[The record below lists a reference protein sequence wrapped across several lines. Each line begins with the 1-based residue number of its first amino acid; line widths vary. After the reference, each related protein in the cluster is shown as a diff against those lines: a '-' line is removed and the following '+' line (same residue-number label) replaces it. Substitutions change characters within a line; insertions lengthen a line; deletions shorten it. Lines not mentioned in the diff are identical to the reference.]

1 MTILQKFNYLLPN
14 SFKKSIVFL
23 FILMFF
29 GMLFEMLGVGIL
41 LPALAIILNPNVLED
56 YPKTKVIIEL
66 IGNTSHTKLILFG
79 LLFIVV
85 IYVFKALFLTFVNWY
100 QNNFSISLS
109 KTLEDLLFKGYLNQP
124 YTFHLNRNSAVLL
137 RNFNEI
143 GHLTEMTQAFIG
155 LIIEISAIIGVVCLI
170 IFIEPKGA
178 FIVASFLIIFLF
190 IFHKSTKNRI
200 SMWGQKRQTFEVI
213 KNQNLL
219 QSLDGVKDIKLMNRF
234 DHFTNEFSKSNLSLS
249 KIRIKANTISQI
261 PRHYIEVLAVIS
273 LVALILSMLAQ
284 NKPIAVLIS
293 TLGIFTAAAFRL
305 IPSINRIMSYMQVI
319 QITRPTINLLYDE
332 FNLLNTSLIL
342 KQDNK
347 ELNFRDKI
355 IFKNIKFRYT
365 SKSKLVLENISLE
378 IKKGETVGFI
388 GPSGS
393 GKSTLIDL
401 LLGLLEPEHGEIV
414 IDNMPLKSY
423 YRAWQNKIGYVP
435 QSIYLANDSLRSNV
449 AFGIDPKFVDDE
461 AVNKALH
468 AAQLTEFILNLDEGI
483 HTLVGEC
490 GARLSGGQRQ
500 RIGIARALYHNPSVL
515 ILDEAS
521 SSLDNQT
528 EKGFME
534 AINKLKRNKTIIIV
548 AHRLSTVSQCDKIFK
563 IENGRIISEGIPSE
577 ILNNFN

>member
-1 MTILQKFNYLLPN
+1 MTIFQKFIYLLPN
-14 SFKKSIVFL
+14 SFKKGMVFL

-41 LPALAIILNPNVLED
+41 LPALAIILNPNILED
-56 YPKTKVIIEL
+56 YPKAKVIFEF
-66 IGNTSHTKLILFG
+66 IGNISHTKLILFG

-100 QNNFSISLS
+100 QNNFSFSLS
-109 KTLEDLLFKGYLNQP
+109 KKLEDLLLKGYLDKP
-124 YTFHLNRNSAVLL
+124 YTFYLNRNSAVLL
-137 RNFNEI
+137 RNFIEI
-143 GHLTEMTQAFIG
+143 DHFTEMTQAFMG
-155 LIIEISAIIGVVCLI
+155 LIIELSATIGVFCLI

-178 FIVASFLIIFLF
+178 FIVASFLTIFLF

-200 SMWGQKRQTFEVI
+200 SMWGEERQTFTVI

-219 QSLDGVKDIKLMNRF
+219 QSLDGLKDIKLMNRF
-234 DHFTNEFSKSNLSLS
+234 DYFTNEFSKSNLSLS
-249 KIRIKANTISQI
+249 KIRIKTSILSQM
-261 PRHYIEVLAVIS
+261 PRQYIEVFAVIS
-273 LVALILSMLAQ
+273 LVTLILSMLAQ
-284 NKPIAVLIS
+284 SKPIDVLIP
-293 TLGIFTAAAFRL
+293 TLGVFTAAAFRL
-305 IPSINRIMSYMQVI
+305 IPSINRIISYMQII
-319 QITRPTINLLYDE
+319 QIARPTINLLYDE
-332 FNLLNTSLIL
+332 FYLLNTSIIL
-342 KQDNK
+342 KKDNK

-355 IFKNIKFRYT
+355 IFKNIKFRYA

-414 IDNMPLKSY
+414 IDKIPLKSN

-435 QSIYLANDSLRSNV
+435 QSIYLADDSLRSNV
-449 AFGIDPKFVDDE
+449 AFGIDPKFIDDE

-483 HTLVGEC
+483 HTLVGER

-500 RIGIARALYHNPSVL
+500 RIGLARALYHNPSVL
-515 ILDEAS
+515 ILDEAT
-521 SSLDNQT
+521 SSLDNET
-528 EKGFME
+528 EKGIMD
-534 AINKLKRNKTIIIV
+534 AINNLKREKTIIIV
-548 AHRLSTVSQCDKIFK
+548 THRLSTVSKCDKIFRLK
-563 IENGRIISEGIPSE
+563 SGKLMQEGTPE
-577 ILNNFN
+577 EVLLNI

>member
-1 MTILQKFNYLLPN
+1 MTTLQKFNYLLPN

-41 LPALAIILNPNVLED
+41 LPALAIILNPNILED
-56 YPKTKVIIEL
+56 YPKAKVIFEL
-66 IGNTSHTKLILFG
+66 IGNIPHSKLILYG
-79 LLFIVV
+79 LLFIIVV
-85 IYVFKALFLTFVNWY
+85 YVLKAFFLIFVNW
-100 QNNFSISLS
+100 QHNNFSISLS

-124 YTFHLNRNSAVLL
+124 FTFHLNRNSAVLL
-137 RNFNEI
+137 RNFNEL

-155 LIIEISAIIGVVCLI
+155 LIIEISAIIGVFCLI

-190 IFHKSTKNRI
+190 IFHRSTKNRI
-200 SMWGQKRQTFEVI
+200 LMWGQERQTFEVI
-213 KNQNLL
+213 KTQNLL

-249 KIRIKANTISQI
+249 KIRIKANTLSQV

-284 NKPIAVLIS
+284 NKPIAVLIP

-319 QITRPTINLLYDE
+319 QIARPTINLLYDE
-332 FNLLNTSLIL
+332 FNHLNTSISL

-355 IFKNIKFRYT
+355 IFKNIKFRYN

-414 IDNMPLKSY
+414 IDNMPLKIY

-449 AFGIDPKFVDDE
+449 AFGIDPKFVDDD
-461 AVNKALH
+461 AVNKAVD

-483 HTLVGEC
+483 NTFVGER
-490 GARLSGGQRQ
+490 GVRLSGGQRQ
-500 RIGIARALYHNPSVL
+500 RIGIARALYHNPPVL
-515 ILDEAS
+515 ILDEAT

-534 AINKLKRNKTIIIV
+534 AINKLKKNKTIIIV

>member
-1 MTILQKFNYLLPN
+1 MTIIQKFNYLLPT

-23 FILMFF
+23 FILMFL

-41 LPALAIILNPNVLED
+41 LPALAIILNPNIVDD
-56 YPKTKVIIEL
+56 YPQAQFIIEL
-66 IGNTSHTKLILFG
+66 IGNIPHSKLILFG
-79 LLFIVV
+79 LLSIIV
-85 IYVFKALFLTFVNWY
+85 IYVLKAFFLIFVNWQ

-137 RNFNEI
+137 RNFNEL

-155 LIIEISAIIGVVCLI
+155 LIIEISAIIGVLCLI

-200 SMWGQKRQTFEVI
+200 LMWGEERQTFTVI

-249 KIRIKANTISQI
+249 KIRIKANTLSQI

-284 NKPIAVLIS
+284 NKPIDILIP

-319 QITRPTINLLYDE
+319 QIARPTINLLYDE
-332 FNLLNTSLIL
+332 FYLINTSIIL
-342 KQDNK
+342 KQENK
-347 ELNFRDKI
+347 ELNFGDKI

-449 AFGIDPKFVDDE
+449 AFGIDPKFVDDD
-461 AVNKALH
+461 AVNKAVD

-483 HTLVGEC
+483 HTLVGER

-521 SSLDNQT
+521 SSLDNET
-528 EKGFME
+528 EKGFMD
-534 AINKLKRNKTIIIV
+534 AINNLKREKTIIIV
-548 AHRLSTVSQCDKIFK
+548 THRLSTVSNCDKIFK
-563 IENGRIISEGIPSE
+563 LKSGKLIQEGIPE
-577 ILNNFN
+577 EVLLNI

>member
-1 MTILQKFNYLLPN
+1 
-14 SFKKSIVFL
+14 
-23 FILMFF
+23 MFF

-41 LPALAIILNPNVLED
+41 IPALAIILNPNVLED
-56 YPKTKVIIEL
+56 YPKAKVIIEL

-124 YTFHLNRNSAVLL
+124 YTFHLNRNSAVLH

-178 FIVASFLIIFLF
+178 FIVAAFLIIFLF
-190 IFHKSTKNRI
+190 IFHRSTKNRI
-200 SMWGQKRQTFEVI
+200 LMWGQERQTFEVI
-213 KNQNLL
+213 KTQNLL

-249 KIRIKANTISQI
+249 KIRIKANTLSQV
-261 PRHYIEVLAVIS
+261 PRHYLEVLAVIS
-273 LVALILSMLAQ
+273 LVALISSLLAQ
-284 NKPIAVLIS
+284 NKPIVVLIP

-319 QITRPTINLLYDE
+319 QIARPTINLLYDE

-393 GKSTLIDL
+393 GKSTLMDL
-401 LLGLLEPEHGEIV
+401 LLGLLEPESGEII
-414 IDNMPLKSY
+414 IDKIPLKSN

-449 AFGIDPKFVDDE
+449 AFGVDPKLIDDE
-461 AVNKALH
+461 AVNKALG
-468 AAQLTEFILNLDEGI
+468 AAQLSEFILNLDEGI
-483 HTLVGEC
+483 HTLVGER

-500 RIGIARALYHNPSVL
+500 RIGLARALYHNPSVL
-515 ILDEAS
+515 ILDEAT
-521 SSLDNQT
+521 SSLDNET
-528 EKGFME
+528 EKGIID
-534 AINKLKRNKTIIIV
+534 AINNLKREKTIIIV
-548 AHRLSTVSQCDKIFK
+548 THRLSTVSKCDKIFK
-563 IENGRIISEGIPSE
+563 LKNGKLIQEGTPE
-577 ILNNFN
+577 EVLLNI

>member
-1 MTILQKFNYLLPN
+1 
-14 SFKKSIVFL
+14 
-23 FILMFF
+23 
-29 GMLFEMLGVGIL
+29 MLFEMLGVGIL
-41 LPALAIILNPNVLED
+41 LPALAIILNPNILED
-56 YPKTKVIIEL
+56 YPKSKVIFEL
-66 IGNTSHTKLILFG
+66 IGNIPHSKLILYG
-79 LLFIVV
+79 LLSIVL
-85 IYVFKALFLTFVNWY
+85 IYVLKALFLLFVNWQ

-109 KTLEDLLFKGYLNQP
+109 KTLQDLLFKGYLNKH
-124 YTFHLNRNSAVLL
+124 YTFHLNRNSAVLH
-137 RNFNEI
+137 RNLNEI
-143 GHLTEMTQAFIG
+143 DHLTEMTQAFIG

-178 FIVASFLIIFLF
+178 FIVAAFLIIFLF
-190 IFHKSTKNRI
+190 IFHRSTKNRI
-200 SMWGQKRQTFEVI
+200 LMWGQERQTFEVI
-213 KNQNLL
+213 KTQNLL

-249 KIRIKANTISQI
+249 KIRIKANTLSQV

-284 NKPIAVLIS
+284 NKPIAVLIP

-319 QITRPTINLLYDE
+319 QIARPTINLLYDE
-332 FNLLNTSLIL
+332 FNHLNTSISL

-355 IFKNIKFRYT
+355 IFKNIKFRYN

-449 AFGIDPKFVDDE
+449 AFGIDPKFVDDD
-461 AVNKALH
+461 AVNKAVD

-483 HTLVGEC
+483 NTFVGER
-490 GARLSGGQRQ
+490 GVRLSGGQRQ

-515 ILDEAS
+515 ILDDAS

>member
-1 MTILQKFNYLLPN
+1 MTTLQKFNYLLPN

-41 LPALAIILNPNVLED
+41 LPALAIILNPNILED
-56 YPKTKVIIEL
+56 YPKAKVIFEL
-66 IGNTSHTKLILFG
+66 IGNIPHSKLILYG
-79 LLFIVV
+79 LLFIIVV
-85 IYVFKALFLTFVNWY
+85 YVLKAFFLIFVNW
-100 QNNFSISLS
+100 QHNNFSISLS

-124 YTFHLNRNSAVLL
+124 FTFHLNRNSAVLL
-137 RNFNEI
+137 RNFNEL

-155 LIIEISAIIGVVCLI
+155 LIIEISAIIGVFCLI

-200 SMWGQKRQTFEVI
+200 LMWGEERQTFTVI

-249 KIRIKANTISQI
+249 KIRIKASTLSQI

-284 NKPIAVLIS
+284 NKPIDILIP

-305 IPSINRIMSYMQVI
+305 IPSINRIASYMQVI
-319 QITRPTINLLYDE
+319 QIARPTINLLYDE
-332 FNLLNTSLIL
+332 FYLINTSIIL
-342 KQDNK
+342 KQENK

-378 IKKGETVGFI
+378 IKKGDTVGFI

-414 IDNMPLKSY
+414 IDNIPLKIY

-449 AFGIDPKFVDDE
+449 AFGIDPKFIDDE
-461 AVNKALH
+461 AVNNALH

-483 HTLVGEC
+483 HTLVGER